1 MLCTR
6 RTEAAVKASSAEDIL
21 HGFTF
26 GSEFIFGCCMF
37 GNLPFLNSSV
47 MKHHMGLS
55 RKSRRLL
62 VEELQS

>member
-47 MKHHMGLS
+47 MKHHMGL
-55 RKSRRLL
+55 
-62 VEELQS
+62 